1 MKIIDC
7 PWELANL
14 DCRVAEISV
23 NADEEIDKNAIHE
36 LESKYDYLVLKVQ
49 SGKMLHNI
57 IAADMGFVLAE
68 TQMEMVKN
76 KRDWHLEDDALT
88 KRLMEQLTVE
98 PITTEEG
105 LDELL
110 SLITDDMFNTD
121 RIYLDPEFGP
131 KYSARRYKNWTRTE
145 WERGTML
152 YKYLFRGK
160 YVGFSLAKKHED
172 DLVCLLAG
180 CFRQYQNTG
189 IGLWIPLV
197 PELYPNMEYKRYT
210 TRISTNN
217 IPVWRMYNHQKYEV
231 AGFDYVFIKHIH
243 H

>member
-1 MKIIDC
+1 MKIVDC

-23 NADEEIDKNAIHE
+23 SADEVIDKVLIAD
-36 LESKYDYLVLKVQ
+36 LEPKYDYLVLKIP
-49 SGKMLHNI
+49 SGTMVNNI
-57 IAADMGFVLAE
+57 IASEMGFVLAE
-68 TQMEMVKN
+68 TQMLMVKN
-76 KRDWHLEDDALT
+76 KRDWNFEADPLT

-98 PITTEEG
+98 QITTKEG
-105 LDELL
+105 LEELL

-121 RIYLDPEFGP
+121 RIYLDPVFGS

-160 YVGFSLAKKHED
+160 YVGFSLAKRQGD

-180 CFRQYQNTG
+180 CFEQYQNTG

-210 TRISTNN
+210 THISTNN